1 MQRSSIV
8 KSLSI
13 AGVVLSLAGI
23 GGPSALAATTQQAP
37 VAITRSTR
45 NADDDAALKAL
56 VDQYGDINKTLIPLV
71 GAYNA
76 RDLGGYQTAD
86 GKWQIRPK
94 RLIRSSNLNG
104 LTNGDK
110 KVLSHDYHVTSIVDF
125 RTPGQIDYEP
135 DQPVP
140 GATSTELSILGP
152 HAFGD
157 SSKHPTLSGDFSG
170 DGSFYVQR
178 LEFGYPAVNGYH
190 EFLNKL
196 LTNSQATLY
205 HCSSG
210 KDRTGIATVLV
221 MSILGMSEKTITD
234 DYMQSN
240 EVGGHVEAA
249 WIKEYFSEIKS
260 NYGSMTNYI
269 TTLINFTPAQQAKL
283 RSMYLISTDGKKTA
297 YPAPKAPAQVTHP
310 TVVTPAT
317 PAKPAPAK
325 PATTPA
331 TKPAVVTHQS
341 GAADKPVKKHK
352 VTKAKKKAKIK
363 ITSTKNLHTKYT
375 YRLKGNKKWFK
386 DSHLKKAFGHTPK
399 HKKTTWK
406 LVKEEHIK
414 INGKKHTYF
423 EVKDHA
429 GHKAW
434 IDKSYITK
442 VK

>member
-23 GGPSALAATTQQAP
+23 GGPSALAATTQQTP
-37 VAITRSTR
+37 VTVTRSTTS
-45 NADDDAALKAL
+45 AEKAAALKAL
-56 VDQYGDINKTLIPLV
+56 VDQYGDIQKTLIHLV
-71 GAYNA
+71 GAYNT

-110 KVLSHDYHVTSIVDF
+110 KTLSHDYHVTSVIDF
-125 RTPGQIDYEP
+125 RTPGQIDYNP

-140 GATSTELSILGP
+140 GASSTELSILGP

-157 SSKHPTLSGDFSG
+157 DNSTLSDDFSG
-170 DGSFYVQR
+170 DGAFYIQR
-178 LEFGYPAVNGYH
+178 LEFGYPAVSGYH

-196 LTNSQATLY
+196 LTNPQATLY

-240 EVGGHVEAA
+240 EVGGHVKEA

-260 NYGSMTNYI
+260 NYGNMTNYI
-269 TTLINFTPAQQAKL
+269 TTLINFTPAQQEKL
-283 RSMYLISTDGKKTA
+283 RAMYLISTDGKKTA

-310 TVVTPAT
+310 AVVVPAT

-325 PATTPA
+325 PTTTP
-331 TKPAVVTHQS
+331 TPQPTVVTQQN

-399 HKKTTWK
+399 HKRTTWK

-442 VK
+442 IK